1 MLLVNTVYIAMSS
14 QTRTTGGSRPSK
26 KTNNVSGS
34 AKTVT
39 ITKKTEH
46 PKPEKDKVHVK
57 PTAEQIR
64 IAQITDIN
72 SGSEDP
78 KMREKV
84 ASLMET
90 THRSE
95 EDVCCALY
103 ECDNDLD
110 RAVIFLFETLPVG
123 AFETSSKKKKNRLTS
138 GSGDATGDEWGDNG
152 TSGPNNNDVRE
163 RSRNRTGMRG
173 GRGGSDSRG
182 WRGRESRENDRNAS
196 DNRGERVERW
206 QGGSRGSGRGGFR
219 GGFGSRGG
227 RGGRGGSRGTNRD
240 NNRIFRPEENHEVE
254 TWNNSLVTA
263 TVDQNKTEDWGG
275 DWDND
280 EYTESLAD
288 SKVFTPSVNQNQTVE
303 LSAPPGLEQQLLN
316 PPSQLTDDLV
326 QYSATVVSSTATAG
340 AVAAVNNNQVQ
351 YPEIHGSSVALRQA
365 LDLPQINASSLSV
378 EQSQY
383 FKSLSSQNSNQQA
396 SMNAYQVP
404 QPVQY
409 STSYSSNNSYVDQ
422 VVSSQQA
429 PTRKPRARVPPP
441 SKIPSTAVEMPGD
454 TLNNIG
460 YLDVQFGQLEFGNEE
475 AFDAITDK
483 FNATIDSSQ
492 SVTGDVTTDYQ
503 TKSSV
508 QQQQNVLASQMIPTA
523 DVLSGQSDGLST
535 AYNQRGGSVQQS
547 VSVGSNI
554 SNSAA
559 LEQLAKADHYGN
571 AVSSSATSGYHNQ
584 SAYNNNVS
592 NSKTSGYQPGANQ
605 QGYTNS
611 NYSQQVTT
619 GNSYSTA
626 ASNSSYSSYNQSG
639 VNPYQQS
646 NSNNVSGVNSSS
658 GVSSNNSVP
667 VGSGSNNS
675 NSNSNSGY
683 LSSQYPSSQTSSTY
697 PSQPSNAY
705 QSSQSVYGN
714 TGLSNNTGYANSS
727 NVSSAAS
734 QYSNFSST
742 KLKETTPVTTIYES
756 VVSSAPSVLANSAIT
771 TSSMS
776 SPSLGLNNTKVTS
789 SATKSSGIVPS
800 NVAMVSQYIPT
811 GMPFYQQPT
820 VYSYEEIQMMQQRMP
835 HVPGYYDMNYQ
846 PPTSLGAAGVRD
858 GNIGSVAAYSTI
870 SDARFTRTDNNSS
883 PVSNVPSTMSQQTG
897 SGGPLLNL
905 PYAYFYG
912 GNMMAGGFQYGT
924 PAIYPQ
930 QMPTANASSGGQFP
944 KPSYNSG
951 YGSTAYDTL
960 GQNTQDYSKGA
971 YPGTGVGQQSK
982 GQNVTNPPPSGTGAD
997 ISSSMYGKSHVALN
1011 KVNSYD
1017 KQSYSATPPP
1027 FNLTGTQTAG
1037 ANSQGYNA
1045 QHMYIQAMPPAGHHM
1060 HQQIQDSNSTGQ
1072 RQQSSSQS
1080 KSGAKPGYS
1089 PSYWTAQN

>member
-1 MLLVNTVYIAMSS
+1 MSS
-14 QTRTTGGSRPSK
+14 QTRTTGGGRPSK

-39 ITKKTEH
+39 ATKKTEH
-46 PKPEKDKVHVK
+46 QKTEKEKVHVK

-123 AFETSSKKKKNRLTS
+123 AFEMSSKKKKNRLTS
-138 GSGDATGDEWGDNG
+138 GSGEAIGDEWGDNG

-206 QGGSRGSGRGGFR
+206 QGGNRGGGRGGYR
-219 GGFGSRGG
+219 GSFGSRGA
-227 RGGRGGSRGTNRD
+227 RGGRGGSRGTNRE
-240 NNRIFRPEENHEVE
+240 NNRFYRTEDTHEVE
-254 TWNNSLVTA
+254 TWNNSLVAT
-263 TVDQNKTEDWGG
+263 TVDQSKTEDWGG

-288 SKVFTPSVNQNQTVE
+288 TKVFTPSVNQNQTVE

-316 PPSQLTDDLV
+316 PPSQLNDDLV
-326 QYSATVVSSTATAG
+326 QYSATVVSSTAT
-340 AVAAVNNNQVQ
+340 VNNNQVQ

-365 LDLPQINASSLSV
+365 LDMPQINSSLSV

-396 SMNAYQVP
+396 SLNAYQVP

-409 STSYSSNNSYVDQ
+409 STSYTSNNYVDQ

-429 PTRKPRARVPPP
+429 PTRKQRARVPPP

-454 TLNNIG
+454 ALNNVG
-460 YLDVQFGQLEFGNEE
+460 YLDVQFGQLDFGNEE
-475 AFDAITDK
+475 GFDAITDK
-483 FNATIDSSQ
+483 FSGTIDNSQ
-492 SVTGDVTTDYQ
+492 SVAGDVTADYQ

-508 QQQQNVLASQMIPTA
+508 QQQQSVLSSQMIPSA
-523 DVLSGQSDGLST
+523 DVLSSQNDGLST
-535 AYNQRGGSVQQS
+535 GYNQRGSSVQQS

-554 SNSAA
+554 SSNSA
-559 LEQLAKADHYGN
+559 LEQLSKADHYGN

-592 NSKTSGYQPGANQ
+592 SSKTSYQPGSNQ
-605 QGYTNS
+605 QGYSNS
-611 NYSQQVTT
+611 NYSQVTT

-626 ASNSSYSSYNQSG
+626 ASSSYSSYNQSA

-658 GVSSNNSVP
+658 GVSSNNSNP
-667 VGSGSNNS
+667 VGSGSVNNS
-675 NSNSNSGY
+675 SSNSNSGY

-734 QYSNFSST
+734 QYSSFSST
-742 KLKETTPVTTIYES
+742 KLKEATPVTTIYES
-756 VVSSAPSVLANSAIT
+756 AVSSAPSVLANSAIT

-846 PPTSLGAAGVRD
+846 TPTSLGAAGVRD

-883 PVSNVPSTMSQQTG
+883 PVPSTMSQQTG

-912 GNMMAGGFQYGT
+912 GNMMAAGGFQYGT

-951 YGSTAYDTL
+951 YGSTAYDSL

-982 GQNVTNPPPSGTGAD
+982 GQNVTNPPPTGTGSD
-997 ISSSMYGKSHVALN
+997 ITSSMYGKSHVALN

-1037 ANSQGYNA
+1037 ANSQAYNA

-1060 HQQIQDSNSTGQ
+1060 HQQIHQMDG
-1072 RQQSSSQS
+1072 RV
-1080 KSGAKPGYS
+1080 
-1089 PSYWTAQN
+1089 QNASRRFLNTKFHVA

>member
-1 MLLVNTVYIAMSS
+1 MSS

-326 QYSATVVSSTATAG
+326 QYSATVVSSTATG

-675 NSNSNSGY
+675 N
-683 LSSQYPSSQTSSTY
+683 
-697 PSQPSNAY
+697 
-705 QSSQSVYGN
+705 
-714 TGLSNNTGYANSS
+714 
-727 NVSSAAS
+727 
-734 QYSNFSST
+734 
-742 KLKETTPVTTIYES
+742 

-1060 HQQIQDSNSTGQ
+1060 HQQIQMDGRVQNASRRDSNSTGQ